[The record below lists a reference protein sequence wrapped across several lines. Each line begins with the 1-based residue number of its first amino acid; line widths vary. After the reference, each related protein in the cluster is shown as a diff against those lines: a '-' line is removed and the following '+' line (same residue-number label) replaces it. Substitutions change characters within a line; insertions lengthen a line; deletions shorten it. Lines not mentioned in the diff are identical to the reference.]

1 VDSNLARA
9 CKVLGPDR
17 DAFLGWHKDEAT
29 TRLRDLVVLVGVEV
43 YGVKVRECRER
54 PAELEVGATITRR

>member
-1 VDSNLARA
+1 VDSYLARA
-9 CKVLGPDR
+9 CKAKRLDP
-17 DAFLGWHKDEAT
+17 DAFSGRRKDEAT